1 MTLSTHNSKTTHDL
15 QPVYDRI
22 EGITNMCIQLANDE
36 GVVQTL
42 RLVMSKEEL
51 GLKRMHIGYIHTV
64 NNILNTRGFSEVSYD
79 LTLNRFT
86 ADINLKDIVITDN
99 NIKIDIMKNKEYL
112 KPRLDILVY
121 KHNAK

>member
-64 NNILNTRGFSEVSYD
+64 NNILNARGFSEVSYD

-86 ADINLKDIVITDN
+86 ADINLKDVVITDN

-112 KPRLDILVY
+112 KPRLGILVY